1 MDNIVNFHDFFDP
14 KERAQKRLILD
25 YYSKFKFVDRM
36 RFSCDLKKAVLSDR
50 RSSGS
55 LYQSTISQLNKVLT
69 IQSIDN
75 NLDNLIEV

>member
-36 RFSCDLKKAVLSDR
+36 RFSCDLKTGGVLAR
-50 RSSGS
+50 F
-55 LYQSTISQLNKVLT
+55 TSQR
-69 IQSIDN
+69 
-75 NLDNLIEV
+75 